1 VSVRQAGPLVPL
13 GTGYLLDE
21 GASSPVN
28 AFPSISLPSHALI
41 ATEQGVRSVTSAA
54 SVEVAI
60 AARAPARIR
69 ALRISLTPYLR
80 CWSGRHPAASAS
92 KI

>member
-28 AFPSISLPSHALI
+28 AFPPGSDILNP
-41 ATEQGVRSVTSAA
+41 G
-54 SVEVAI
+54 
-60 AARAPARIR
+60 
-69 ALRISLTPYLR
+69 LRQ
-80 CWSGRHPAASAS
+80 
-92 KI
+92 